1 MPPALPLLD
10 LTSGAITSEV
20 LARRLRSIADRPAGW
35 LVVHEIYRSIQGE
48 STYAGLPCTFVRLT
62 ACHLRCNYCD
72 TAHAFNQGDTRP
84 VAAVLAETLATGDRL
99 VEITGGEPLLQDEV
113 HPLMAG
119 LLAAGRT
126 VLLETSGAIDTAA
139 VDPRVVVILD
149 VKTPGSGEA
158 LSNVAANWP
167 RLRPHDEVKYVVSGR
182 DDFDWSVAHI
192 RQHAIAERATI
203 LMGAVHG
210 RVNPTDLAA
219 WILTTDLPIR
229 LQIQLHK
236 ILWAPDA
243 RGV

>member
-1 MPPALPLLD
+1 VPPSLLE
-10 LTSGAITSEV
+10 LAAGAIPAEV
-20 LARRLRSIADRPAGW
+20 LARRLRPIADRPAGS

-72 TAHAFNQGDTRP
+72 TAHAFNQGEALS
-84 VAAVLAETLATGDRL
+84 VAAVLARTLATGDSL
-99 VEITGGEPLLQDEV
+99 VEITGGEPLLQAEV
-113 HPLMAG
+113 YPLMTQ
-119 LLAAGRT
+119 LLNNGRT
-126 VLLETSGAIDTAA
+126 VLLETSGAVGTSA

-149 VKTPGSGEA
+149 VKTPGSGESA
-158 LSNVAANWP
+158 SNVAANWD
-167 RLRPHDEVKYVVSGR
+167 RLRPTDEVKYVVSSRG
-182 DDFDWSVAHI
+182 DFDWSVAHI
-192 RQHAIAERATI
+192 REHAIHDRAVI

-219 WILTTDLPIR
+219 WVLASGLPIR